1 MSTPDRAAPSLAKRP
16 PQTRRAIA
24 EVLRCLCAAACVL
37 VATACTST
45 PPSHQA
51 APEQAVI
58 PEPTRIPILPSAT
71 DPNITQFNDPHGVYI
86 DRGIVVDRRAGSVP
100 PRGELLVW
108 LGGTGGRQQGAQ
120 GFANLAA
127 GLGYHVVTLVYSN
140 DIPAT
145 SCARDRDPNAF
156 ENFRLAIIRGGSA
169 GYQNG
174 RGTLI
179 IERHDSIEHR
189 LTKLLEYLQQHRPE
203 EGWGQFLDAH
213 GGVRWESVAV
223 AGQSQGGGHA
233 ALIGIKHRVARVM
246 CFGAP
251 KDYSKALDAP
261 AAWYGNVSATP
272 KERFFA
278 FNHRQDPIGCTPE
291 QLMAN
296 LRALG
301 LDAYGPPA
309 DVDVEVHPYRRARL
323 LYTNHPAVLVE
334 GVDSE
339 GARTAHGSAINTRN
353 ADRWKAVWTYM
364 LTDPLP

>member
-1 MSTPDRAAPSLAKRP
+1 
-16 PQTRRAIA
+16 
-24 EVLRCLCAAACVL
+24 V
-37 VATACTST
+37 
-45 PPSHQA
+45 
-51 APEQAVI
+51 
-58 PEPTRIPILPSAT
+58 LPSAT
-71 DPNITQFNDPHGVYI
+71 DPNITEFNDPHGVYI
-86 DRGIVVDRRAGSVP
+86 DRGIVVDRRAGSTP
-100 PRGELLVW
+100 PRHELLLW

-127 GLGYHVVTLVYSN
+127 GLGYHVVTLVYPN

-145 SCARDRDPNAF
+145 ACARDSDPEAF
-156 ENFRLAIIRGGSA
+156 ENFRLAIIHGGRA

-174 RGTLI
+174 RKAI
-179 IERHDSIEHR
+179 DIEKHDSIEHR
-189 LTKLLEYLQQHRPE
+189 LTKLLEYLQRHRPE
-203 EGWGQFLDAH
+203 EDWGQFLDAQ
-213 GGVRWESVAV
+213 GGIRWESMAV

-246 CFGAP
+246 CFGSP
-251 KDYSKALDAP
+251 KDYSRALDAP
-261 AAWYGNVSATP
+261 AAWYGKVSATP
-272 KERFFA
+272 KGLFFA
-278 FNHRQDPIGCTPE
+278 FNHHQDPIGCTPQ

-309 DVDVEVHPYRRARL
+309 DVDVDAPPYRHARI
-323 LYTNHPAVLVE
+323 LYTNYPAVLVE

-364 LTDPLP
+364 LTDRLP